1 MIINPATI
9 LNSFEK
15 NNKTLPIAEAVMPKD
30 INIKENPNEKI
41 IVLYKTISLSR
52 SISSKS
58 FPVMYEMY
66 PGIIGKTQGVKKLI
80 NPAPNAKN
88 NLKIIFI

>member
-30 INIKENPNEKI
+30 INI
-41 IVLYKTISLSR
+41 Y
-52 SISSKS
+52 
-58 FPVMYEMY
+58 
-66 PGIIGKTQGVKKLI
+66 
-80 NPAPNAKN
+80 
-88 NLKIIFI
+88 

>member
-41 IVLYKTISLSR
+41 IVLYKTTSLSR
-52 SISSKS
+52 SI
-58 FPVMYEMY
+58 Y
-66 PGIIGKTQGVKKLI
+66 L
-80 NPAPNAKN
+80 
-88 NLKIIFI
+88 NLFQ